1 MEVILTIGLISFKG
15 ATTIM
20 KNRIFDF
27 CFALGLC
34 MSLFSVAHAQTVVL
48 AVPGPGNLP
57 FLPVYL
63 AKAIEADHAEGLE
76 LKLRYLNGGPLA
88 MRDLMSNNSD
98 FAVIGLPAIAA
109 ARADNMPVIAIGQ
122 LSQSAMFVL
131 LLRAELKGQ
140 VHSIAELKG
149 RRIGTASS
157 TKSQRSMGQMMT
169 EFLIQNAGLQSNDV
183 QFIATG
189 LNRESQRAAL
199 ASASVDA
206 IMGDEPFASELVAQG
221 LAVRLADLYPQN
233 QSSKLLGG
241 SIIRAALSTRED
253 VSVRYPQ
260 VVRKVQRMFERTL
273 HWMSTHSAQEIVD
286 KLANQ
291 PGFDA
296 ASRRL
301 MGEILQNN
309 KGIFPNRLTWDAQ
322 AVATTESFF
331 HSMASNPKE
340 SQLPFADFVRS
351 VPAD

>member
-1 MEVILTIGLISFKG
+1 MEVILTIGLVSFKG

-260 VVRKVQRMFERTL
+260 VVRKVQRMFERSL

-301 MGEILQNN
+301 MGEILQSNN
-309 KGIFPNRLTWDAQ
+309 GIFPNRLTWDAQ

>member
-1 MEVILTIGLISFKG
+1 
-15 ATTIM
+15 M

-27 CFALGLC
+27 CCTFGLC

-48 AVPGPGNLP
+48 AVPGPGNLS

-63 AKAIEADHAEGLE
+63 AKAIEADHAEGLD

-98 FAVIGLPAIAA
+98 FAVIGLPAIAE
-109 ARADNMPVIAIGQ
+109 ARADNMSVIAIGQ

-131 LLRAELKGQ
+131 LLRTELKGQ

-149 RRIGTASS
+149 MRIGTASS

-169 EFLIQNAGLQSNDV
+169 EFLIQNAGLRSNDV

-206 IMGDEPFASELVAQG
+206 IMADEPFASELVTQG

-241 SIIRAALSTRED
+241 SIIRAALATRED

-260 VVRKVQRMFERTL
+260 VVRKVQRMFERSL
-273 HWMSTHSAQEIVD
+273 DWLSTHSAQEVMD

-296 ASRRL
+296 TSRKL
-301 MGEILQNN
+301 IADILQSNQN
-309 KGIFPNRLTWDAQ
+309 IFPKRLAWDTQ
-322 AVATTESFF
+322 AVTKTESFF
-331 HSMASNPKE
+331 HNMAANPKE
-340 SQLPFADFVRS
+340 SKLLFSDFVRS
-351 VPAD
+351 VPVD

>member
-88 MRDLMSNNSD
+88 MRDLMSNNCD
-98 FAVIGLPAIAA
+98 FAVIGLPAIAE
-109 ARADNMPVIAIGQ
+109 ARADNMSVIAIGQ

-241 SIIRAALSTRED
+241 SIIRAALATRED
-253 VSVRYPQ
+253 VNVRYPQ
-260 VVRKVQRMFERTL
+260 VVRKVQRMLERSL
-273 HWMSTHSAQEIVD
+273 RWLSTHSAQEVVD

-296 ASRRL
+296 ASRKL
-301 MGEILQNN
+301 MGEILQSN

-340 SQLPFADFVRS
+340 SQLPFADFVRV
-351 VPAD
+351 VPVD